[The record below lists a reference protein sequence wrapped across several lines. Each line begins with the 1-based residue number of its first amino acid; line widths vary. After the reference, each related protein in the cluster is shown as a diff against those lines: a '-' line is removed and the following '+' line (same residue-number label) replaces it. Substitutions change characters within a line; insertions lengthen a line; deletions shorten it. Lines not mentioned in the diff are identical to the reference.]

1 MVMTDTEV
9 YEEKQRQKKLK
20 SSITADLIRDQLIQY
35 AKDYKAAWLL
45 LGQNLYPVFKD
56 KLFTAWGFEKFEHYT
71 QGELG
76 INKETATK
84 LLKTYFFVEQ
94 DEPEY
99 LKKEFH
105 QERDPMQVPSCDALN
120 VLRLARSR
128 KELNKDDYAQ
138 LKEAVFEKGREAG
151 EVRKDLVSLMKE
163 RKKVDPDEEREKRNT
178 AAVKKL
184 LSALR
189 SFQKDMESLKLAP
202 AALVEEINGLM
213 KKLED
218 EVE

>member
-1 MVMTDTEV
+1 MVMTDTEL
-9 YEEKQRQKKLK
+9 YEEKQKQKKLK

-35 AKDYKAAWLL
+35 SKDFKTAWLR
-45 LGQNLYPVFKD
+45 LGQNLYPVYKD

-71 QGELG
+71 QSELG
-76 INKETATK
+76 VNKETATK
-84 LLKTYFFVEQ
+84 LLKTYFFLEQ

-99 LKKEFH
+99 LKQEFRD
-105 QERDPMQVPSCDALN
+105 ERDPSQVPDCDALN
-120 VLRLARSR
+120 VLRLARAR
-128 KELNKDDYAQ
+128 KELNKNDYAQ
-138 LKEAVFEKGREAG
+138 LKEAVFEKGQEASA
-151 EVRKDLVSLMKE
+151 VRKDLVSLMKE

-184 LSALR
+184 LNALR
-189 SFQKDMESLKLAP
+189 SFQKDMEALKLAP
-202 AALVEEINGLM
+202 ASLVEEVNGLM

>member
-1 MVMTDTEV
+1 MGMTDTEL
-9 YEEKQRQKKLK
+9 YEEKQKQKKLK
-20 SSITADLIRDQLIQY
+20 SSITADLIRDQLIEY
-35 AKDYKAAWLL
+35 AKDFKTSWLL
-45 LGQNLYPVFKD
+45 LGQNLYPVYKD

-76 INKETATK
+76 VNKETATK

-94 DEPEY
+94 DEPQY
-99 LKKEFH
+99 LKKEFRD
-105 QERDPMQVPSCDALN
+105 QRDPAQVPGADALN
-120 VLRLARSR
+120 VLRLARAR
-128 KELNKDDYAQ
+128 KELNKNDYAQ
-138 LKEAVFEKGREAG
+138 LKEAVFEKGQDASV
-151 EVRKDLVSLMKE
+151 VRKDLVSLMKE

-189 SFQKDMESLKLAP
+189 SFQKDMEALKLAP
-202 AALVEEINGLM
+202 AALVTEANQLM
-213 KKLED
+213 KKLEE